1 MRIQAMNNAIACAIA
16 AAASLLALATTSQA
30 AEWRLGD
37 IKTQEC
43 LKNSTLISSSIKYC
57 HNCVGK
63 QGNLTSWTFTT
74 TCDGKLQTRL
84 AQSKINCNTPAGQ
97 ASETAQKT
105 THTQQAAATLP
116 GPATPCK

>member
-1 MRIQAMNNAIACAIA
+1 MKQILARAVSIAC
-16 AAASLLALATTSQA
+16 LLTLPISSQA

-37 IKTQEC
+37 IKSQEC

-74 TCDGKLQTRL
+74 TCDGKPQTRL
-84 AQSKINCNTPAGQ
+84 AQSKINCNTQEGQ
-97 ASETAQKT
+97 ASETAQKA
-105 THTQQAAATLP
+105 THIRQATATLP